1 MQIAHITNEMEITN
15 CSAMSTYLKVL
26 PFVVVPTVPFIAS
39 AGGNE
44 VM

>member
-15 CSAMSTYLKVL
+15 CSAMSTYLKVF
-26 PFVVVPTVPFIAS
+26 PFALIPKDPFIAS

-44 VM
+44 VI